1 MKPPELGT
9 FIRERMKMS
18 HVYQPL
24 LLRTLLESGGA
35 ATVRQIA
42 RVFAAADEAQ
52 VQFYERRIRQM
63 PLRVLKRHK
72 VVRVEGDL
80 VQLDVSGITFA
91 QQSRLIA
98 DCNQKIA
105 DFLISRGRGVWTGMI
120 QLEPVSET
128 VRYRVIARDRTCRLC
143 GAGPDD
149 SPLEVDHIVPRSKGG
164 GNGEN
169 NLQVLCRPCNRGKS
183 NLDDIDFR

>member
-1 MKPPELGT
+1 
-9 FIRERMKMS
+9 MKMS

-24 LLRTLLESGGA
+24 LLRTLLEAGGA

-52 VQFYERRIRQM
+52 VQFYDKRIRKM

-72 VVRVEGDL
+72 VIRVEGDL
-80 VQLDVSGITFA
+80 VRLATGKLSFA
-91 QQSRLIA
+91 QQAELIA
-98 DCNQKIA
+98 DCNQRIA
-105 DFLISRGRGVWTGMI
+105 DFLISRGEGAWTGMI
-120 QLEPVSET
+120 QLDPVPDT
-128 VRYRVIARDRTCRLC
+128 VRYWVLARDRKCRLC

-164 GNGEN
+164 DNGEN

-183 NLDDIDFR
+183 NLDATDFR